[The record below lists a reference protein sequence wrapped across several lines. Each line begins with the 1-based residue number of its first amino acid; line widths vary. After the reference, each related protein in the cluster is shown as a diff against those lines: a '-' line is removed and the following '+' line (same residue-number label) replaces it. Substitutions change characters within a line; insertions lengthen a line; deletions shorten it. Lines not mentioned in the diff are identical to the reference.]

1 MIIVKAFQCR
11 KCRHINYDRLDA
23 FLCVECGYCSS
34 GSFSYEITG
43 NVATRAVAIVDDEGL
58 NRAVR
63 MMYMATNKYNEC
75 KGMLTRILQNSKSL
89 SGRKRYRED
98 IDSAINKL
106 NSPLK
111 RALLGDLPKVN
122 LKSGNST
129 SNGEKKKQSSS
140 SSDNNNGST
149 SNAESSS
156 AANRARSLLNLAI
169 QLRSGPGN
177 DERSSF
183 VPESL
188 SRLVANITRSRPESK
203 QNKQSK
209 DGDDIKRDSPGDGSD
224 AEPSGKGEMLS
235 KKSLQQCEKLYRQM
249 KELEKDIFEFK
260 RRIVAWKRLNNDALA
275 EYGGEINNGNHT
287 FGISRCSRCSPIIL
301 QHLLEF
307 IYVLV
312 RERDVE
318 LSKSTLSKE
327 FISSLFDEDDFDST
341 TNIHNLNKSIIIALA
356 KRSSLASEMIFG
368 ELQRR
373 LQGSQ
378 SVICANI
385 LGELTAANVLGHVK
399 FVELSMQLLM

>member
-1 MIIVKAFQCR
+1 MIISQAFQCR

-75 KGMLTRILQNSKSL
+75 KGILTKILLNSKSL

-98 IDSAINKL
+98 IDSLINKL

-149 SNAESSS
+149 SNAESS
-156 AANRARSLLNLAI
+156 AANRARSLLNLAL

-203 QNKQSK
+203 QNKQNK
-209 DGDDIKRDSPGDGSD
+209 DGDDIKRDSPEDGSD

-260 RRIVAWKRLNNDALA
+260 RRIMAWKRLNNDALA
-275 EYGGEINNGNHT
+275 EYGGEIINVNRT
-287 FGISRCSRCSPIIL
+287 FGISHCSRCSPIIL

-318 LSKSTLSKE
+318 LLKSTLSKE
-327 FISSLFDEDDFDST
+327 FISSLFDGDFDSN

-368 ELQRR
+368 ELKSR

-378 SVICANI
+378 NVVCANI